1 MLACVYP
8 ATKSLKIQIHISQNM
23 VSLKYVNS
31 TLKKVA
37 LQILQE
43 YDFSWKCDPIWETK
57 YDFLENLYP
66 KFIKE
71 YGLYKL
77 RKIHVT
83 RLAHLIS

>member
-1 MLACVYP
+1 M
-8 ATKSLKIQIHISQNM
+8 SQII
-23 VSLKYVNS
+23 VSLNYVNS
-31 TLKKVA
+31 NLKYLKKVA

-66 KFIKE
+66 QFIKE

-83 RLAHLIS
+83 RLSF